1 MNRGVDF
8 LGEKRKIN
16 WQLHN
21 RQFVTKLKQAYKTG
35 CHYEKW
41 PRINF
46 HARDRQNI
54 INDKFAKSL

>member
-8 LGEKRKIN
+8 FGGKAKKSIDNFTIGNL
-16 WQLHN
+16 W
-21 RQFVTKLKQAYKTG
+21 LKQAYKTG